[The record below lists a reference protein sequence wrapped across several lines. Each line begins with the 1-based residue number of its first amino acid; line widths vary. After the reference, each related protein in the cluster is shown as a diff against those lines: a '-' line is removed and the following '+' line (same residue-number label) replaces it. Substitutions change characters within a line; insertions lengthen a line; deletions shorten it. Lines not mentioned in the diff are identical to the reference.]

1 MSITVRVLKYDGV
14 EHRRWSAS
22 LLSQDNDLLVL
33 DAKFEEEI
41 NHDLLGTI
49 ELGTVSLEYYWL
61 NRWYNV
67 FRFSSP
73 AGILRNYYC
82 NVNVPPTFD
91 GGLLTYIDLD
101 IDILVAADLSYRIL
115 DLEEFEENAT
125 RYGYSDDVKAN
136 AHKALDDLISLIEN
150 RQFPFDSFP
159 S

>member
-1 MSITVRVLKYDGV
+1 MSRSISVRVLKYDGV

-22 LLSQDNDLLVL
+22 LLRQDRDLLVL

-41 NHDLLGTI
+41 QHDLLGTI

-61 NRWYNV
+61 NRWFNV

-73 AGILRNYYC
+73 SGVLRNYYC

-91 GGLLTYIDLD
+91 GDLLTYIDLD

-125 RYGYSDDVKAN
+125 RYGYSNDVKAN
-136 AHKALDDLISLIEN
+136 AHQALDDLISLIEK
-150 RQFPFDSFP
+150 RQFPFDS
-159 S
+159 